1 MEDNRIARY
10 LQQVNSIKVTSRRN
24 WKKDLVHDLIEAAGP
39 SISQSLIRNGLRVRV
54 SVKNPI
60 LRKGNDYARSRLKIS
75 RKRCSVVVKANLKSL
90 LSEGAPE
97 RNATVY
103 RHL

>member
-10 LQQVNSIKVTSRRN
+10 LQHMNSIKVTSRRN
-24 WKKDLVHDLIEAAGP
+24 CEKDLVQDLREAAGP
-39 SISQSLIRNGLRVRV
+39 SISQSLIRKGLKVRV

-60 LRKGNDYARSRLKIS
+60 LRTGKGYARSRLKIS

-90 LSEGAPE
+90 LPAGAPE